1 MQIIQTGLSVGMR
14 HAQAVGVFTLFAL
27 FAALDWRRGRFFS
40 AQATADDKR
49 LDWVVF
55 VVFPLLIVPAILMIT
70 QIMGARYFP
79 EDHNALAHWP
89 WWAMALTL
97 LLLDDFTQYWWH
109 RLSHTSWM
117 WPFHRAHHSA
127 AYMGVRVV
135 YRNNFFYYA
144 AMPGLWLSGA
154 LIYLGFGWVY
164 VAYSI
169 VKIGVIVGAHSEA
182 RWDEALYRHRWL
194 HPLAWLLERTISTP
208 ATHFAHHAL
217 RQDDGV
223 GHYRGNYGN
232 LLFVWDV
239 LFGTALITRRYP
251 PAFGLPDDRRHG
263 SERWYIQYFYP
274 LFRSRRA
281 ESVLSGLPLP
291 APEE

>member
-1 MQIIQTGLSVGMR
+1 MTNVQGI
-14 HAQAVGVFTLFAL
+14 AVLAIFAF
-27 FAALDWRRGRFFS
+27 FAAIELWRRRFFTELAS
-40 AQATADDKR
+40 AEDKR
-49 LDWVVF
+49 LDIVVF
-55 VVFPLLIVPAILMIT
+55 LVFPLAIVPTILFT
-70 QIMGARYFP
+70 CQWLGQTFFPQYRGAWA
-79 EDHNALAHWP
+79 EWS
-89 WWAMALTL
+89 WWRMAAML
-97 LLLDDFTQYWWH
+97 LLADDLTQYWWH

-127 AYMGVRVV
+127 SYMGVRVV

-144 AMPGLWLSGA
+144 AMPGLWLSGV
-154 LIYLGFGWVY
+154 LVYLGFGWTY
-164 VAYSI
+164 AIYTI
-169 VKIGVIVGAHSEA
+169 VKMAVIISAHSEA

-208 ATHFAHHAL
+208 ATHYAHHAL

-232 LLFVWDV
+232 LLFFWDV

-263 SERWYIQYFYP
+263 SERWFVQYFYP

-281 ESVLSGLPLP
+281 ESVLSGVPVR
-291 APEE
+291 APEV

>member
-1 MQIIQTGLSVGMR
+1 MNNLQGL
-14 HAQAVGVFTLFAL
+14 AVLGIFIFFAL
-27 FAALDWRRGRFFS
+27 IELWRGRFFS
-40 AQATADDKR
+40 AEATPDDKR
-49 LDWVVF
+49 LDAAVF
-55 VVFPLLIVPAILMIT
+55 VFFPLAIVPVILLGSQWI
-70 QIMGARYFP
+70 GEHYFP
-79 EDHNALAHWP
+79 QYRDALAHWP
-89 WWAMALTL
+89 WWGMALTL
-97 LLLDDFTQYWWH
+97 LLADDLTQYWWH

-154 LIYLGFGWVY
+154 LVYLGAGWVY
-164 VAYSI
+164 VIYTIIKMA
-169 VKIGVIVGAHSEA
+169 VIVGAHSEA
-182 RWDEALYRHRWL
+182 RWDETLYRHRWL

-208 ATHFAHHAL
+208 CTHYAHHAL

-232 LLFVWDV
+232 LLFFWDV

-281 ESVLSGLPLP
+281 ESALSGRLVM

>member
-1 MQIIQTGLSVGMR
+1 MNQVQGI
-14 HAQAVGVFTLFAL
+14 AVVTIFMVFIAIEL
-27 FAALDWRRGRFFS
+27 WRGRFFTPL
-40 AQATADDKR
+40 ATREDKR
-49 LDWVVF
+49 LDVIVSTM
-55 VVFPLLIVPAILMIT
+55 FPLAIVPIILFAS
-70 QIMGARYFP
+70 QWLGLRFFANYR
-79 EDHNALAHWP
+79 DALAHWP
-89 WWAMALTL
+89 WWGMLITL
-97 LLLDDFTQYWWH
+97 LLADDLTQYWWH
-109 RLSHTSWM
+109 RMSHSSWM

-144 AMPGLWLSGA
+144 VMPGLWLSGA
-154 LIYLGFGWVY
+154 LIFLGFGWVY
-164 VAYSI
+164 IIYSI
-169 VKIGVIVGAHSEA
+169 VKMGVIVGAHSEA
-182 RWDEALYRHRWL
+182 RWDEVLHRHRWL
-194 HPLAWLLERTISTP
+194 HPLAWVLERTISTP
-208 ATHFAHHAL
+208 TTHYAHHAL

-232 LLFVWDV
+232 LLFLWDV

-251 PAFGLPDDRRHG
+251 PEFGLPDDRRHG

-281 ESVLSGLPLP
+281 ESVLSGKPMQ

>member
-1 MQIIQTGLSVGMR
+1 MLGGYSMNNFQG
-14 HAQAVGVFTLFAL
+14 AAVLAIFVL
-27 FAALDWRRGRFFS
+27 FAAIELWRGRFFTPLAS
-40 AQATADDKR
+40 REDRR
-49 LDWVVF
+49 LDWAVF
-55 VVFPLLIVPAILMIT
+55 LIFPLAIVPVILLSC
-70 QIMGARYFP
+70 QWLGVRYFP
-79 EDHNALAHWP
+79 EYRDALAQWP
-89 WWAMALTL
+89 WWLMTLTL
-97 LLLDDFTQYWWH
+97 LLADDLTQYWWH
-109 RLSHTSWM
+109 RLSHSSWM

-164 VAYSI
+164 VIYSVI
-169 VKIGVIVGAHSEA
+169 KMAVIVGAHSEA
-182 RWDEALYRHRWL
+182 RWDETLYRHRWL
-194 HPLAWLLERTISTP
+194 QPLAWLLEHSISTP
-208 ATHFAHHAL
+208 ATHYAHHAL

-232 LLFVWDV
+232 LLFVWDL

-251 PAFGLPDDRRHG
+251 PHFGLPDDRRHG

-281 ESVLSGLPLP
+281 ETVMGGRPMA